1 MADIDFLDG
10 KITPADED
18 TQVDGPITESS
29 GIPVVSDDYRVMR
42 ALTYPSIGDQL
53 DALFHAGV
61 FPEGMTAQIQAV
73 KDNYPKD

>member
-18 TQVDGPITESS
+18 TQVDGPISDDP
-29 GIPVVSDDYRVMR
+29 GVPVVSDDYKVMR

-61 FPEGMTAQIQAV
+61 FPEAMAAQIQAV